1 MSRTKR
7 KNWES
12 KPIRD
17 GEHGKKCPS
26 GGCSYCTTGKYYKKL
41 FNRLTRR
48 KKIDDEQL

>member
-48 KKIDDEQL
+48 KKIDNE